1 MLHGE
6 VGLENRPSQPLAS
19 DLDPLGQEDFP
30 LATQQRDATHLAEIH
45 TNGIP
50 GVGRVLRNQ
59 HLLLRLLPSDLAALL
74 AGDDIRIIPQLQ
86 RHLLESHHDAIDH
99 YRITTLVRK
108 VLIDL
113 LKREESPLD
122 RVGDHRLQRTVK
134 TMHGQ
139 TPSMEFTSVRA
150 PSAAADIPFRAPHP
164 WCSRSNGLSPTASLL
179 LLRGLSGGHPS
190 REPHRPSRCAAFLAC
205 QLRSNYEAAH
215 YQKHPSRPQTIR
227 TIGTVFHNF
236 QRPRLRRLSRARSRS
251 GT

>member
-1 MLHGE
+1 MNDAAAEGADGHGWMSDE
-6 VGLENRPSQPLAS
+6 TSGGASKRKRGKVMTAVVVVAAVAIAVLELFVLEGEAVFDAR
-19 DLDPLGQEDFP
+19 LDAG
-30 LATQQRDATHLAEIH
+30 RDVQVEI
-45 TNGIP
+45 
-50 GVGRVLRNQ
+50 
-59 HLLLRLLPSDLAALL
+59 
-74 AGDDIRIIPQLQ
+74 
-86 RHLLESHHDAIDH
+86 
-99 YRITTLVRK
+99 
-108 VLIDL
+108 
-113 LKREESPLD
+113 PLD

-139 TPSMEFTSVRA
+139 TPSMEFTSVQA

-215 YQKHPSRPQTIR
+215 YQKPPSRPQTIR
-227 TIGTVFHNF
+227 TIGTVFQNF
-236 QRPRLRRLSRARSRS
+236 QRPRLRHLSRARSRT